1 MYIRKVLFISKL
13 SLGLVLA
20 LMVVK
25 IAFLPW
31 HQGRIFVPASASGTE
46 NINVPLWET
55 EAGHADAATEDYS
68 AIIRRNIFGDTN
80 SSPTANKSLWGSNTG
95 GLLQPAEEEL
105 GLALV
110 GTVSGSPAVSR
121 AVIKDIQTN
130 ILGLYKTGQ
139 TVAGACVES
148 IEKNAVILLHN
159 GQRKTLTLKTGVV
172 NRPAPSVMR
181 DVSEDKEQD
190 TQHALRNTHHVQ
202 APAQIPAKIEQ
213 VESMLGKAVVE
224 PYVVEG
230 QAEGLKIT
238 GLEGISAAKDL
249 GLKNGDIIRVVN
261 GQQVTSKQKAYQIF
275 RKARAQAFIDIEL
288 LRGNE
293 PQKLSF
299 TLR

>member
-1 MYIRKVLFISKL
+1 
-13 SLGLVLA
+13 
-20 LMVVK
+20 MVVK

-31 HQGRIFVPASASGTE
+31 HQGRIFVPVSASGTE
-46 NINVPLWET
+46 NISVPLWET

-80 SSPTANKSLWGSNTG
+80 SSPTANKSLWGSSTG
-95 GLLQPAEEEL
+95 GLLQPVEEEL

-213 VESMLGKAVVE
+213 IESMLGKAVVE
-224 PYVVEG
+224 PYIVEG

-238 GLEGISAAKDL
+238 GLEGISAAKNL

-293 PQKLSF
+293 SQKLSF